1 MGRYNVHGGHNKIVP
16 GAASIL
22 NEVTE
27 DRKVKNKLISLL
39 KGDGHTAY
47 DCTDDVGKTSG
58 ANLANIVAKC
68 NKHTVDYDI
77 SIHLNSGR
85 KDSKGDGKTG
95 GVEIFIYDNDIKDIA
110 KAVADAIAD
119 EFGYT
124 LRSDSTTPAGC
135 AGVKISKGLYVLRNT
150 KARAML
156 IECCF
161 VDDKDDAKVWNA
173 EKCAAAIYK
182 GLTGKAATSTSDGT
196 SGTSADHG
204 GTPGHYWATMRM
216 EYLNYSN
223 EHRWIVHKHS
233 DNTYSLKNVEATTY
247 MSVRDGKMAENQEVW
262 AYSWNETKSQ
272 RFVLEQAEC
281 SEITSCVY
289 LKCASDNDYVVAANG
304 EKLCIQKKKG
314 NFAQRWVLIPTG
326 LDEEYYILNFG
337 SGKAIG
343 VKYK

>member
-1 MGRYNVHGGHNKIVP
+1 MAKYNVHGGHNSIVP
-16 GAASIL
+16 GASKYL

-27 DRKVKNKLISLL
+27 DRKVKNKVIQLL
-39 KGDGHTAY
+39 KAAGHTVY
-47 DCTDDVGKTSG
+47 DCTDDSGKTVG

-68 NKHTVDYDI
+68 NKHTVDLDI
-77 SIHLNSGR
+77 SIHLNAGGGTGAEVFYYTGSAA
-85 KDSKGDGKTG
+85 GKTKAAAVSQKVAAALG
-95 GVEIFIYDNDIKDIA
+95 IRNRGA
-110 KAVADAIAD
+110 K
-119 EFGYT
+119 
-124 LRSDSTTPAGC
+124 SS
-135 AGVKISKGLYVLRNT
+135 SGLYVLKNT
-150 KARAML
+150 KATAIL
-156 IECCF
+156 VECCF
-161 VDDKDDAKVWNA
+161 VDSKTDQGKWNVD
-173 EKCAAAIYK
+173 KCAAAIVEAI
-182 GLTGKAATSTSDGT
+182 TGKAATTSTTPSGT
-196 SGTSADHG
+196 SSADHG
-204 GTPGHYWATMRM
+204 GTPGHYWTTMRM

-247 MSVRDGKMAENQEVW
+247 MSVRDGKMSENQEVW

-289 LKCASDNDYVVAANG
+289 LKCASDNNYVVASNG

-337 SGKAIG
+337 SGKSVG

>member
-1 MGRYNVHGGHNKIVP
+1 MAKYNVHGGHNSIVP

-39 KGDGHTAY
+39 KGAGHTAY

-68 NKHTVDYDI
+68 NKHSVDLDI

-85 KDSKGDGKTG
+85 KDTKGDGSTG
-95 GVEIFIYDNDIKDIA
+95 GVEVFCYDSRTKS
-110 KAVADAIAD
+110 VAEKITDAIAE
-119 EFGYT
+119 EFGYHN
-124 LRSDSTTPAGC
+124 R
-135 AGVKISKGLYVLRNT
+135 GVKYSTGLYVLRNT
-150 KARAML
+150 KSKAIL

-161 VDDKDDAKVWNA
+161 VDDKDDANAWNA

-182 GLTGKAATSTSDGT
+182 GLTGKAATSSTTSSGT
-196 SGTSADHG
+196 SGASAGHG

-233 DNTYSLKNVEATTY
+233 DNTYSLKNVDATTY
-247 MSVRDGKMAENQEVW
+247 MSVRDGKVAENQEVW

-272 RFVLEQAEC
+272 RFVLEQVENDD
-281 SEITSCVY
+281 ITSCVY
-289 LKCASDNDYVVAANG
+289 LKCVADNDYVVAASG

-326 LDEEYYILNFG
+326 LEDEYYILNFG

>member
-1 MGRYNVHGGHNKIVP
+1 MAKYNVHGGHNSIVP

-39 KGDGHTAY
+39 KGDGHTVY
-47 DCTDDVGKTSG
+47 DCTDDAGKTSG

-233 DNTYSLKNVEATTY
+233 DNTYSLKNVDATTY

-289 LKCASDNDYVVAANG
+289 LKCASNNNYVIASSG

-326 LDEEYYILNFG
+326 LEDEYYILNYG

>member
-1 MGRYNVHGGHNKIVP
+1 MFCYDSRTKSVAEKI
-16 GAASIL
+16 
-22 NEVTE
+22 T
-27 DRKVKNKLISLL
+27 
-39 KGDGHTAY
+39 
-47 DCTDDVGKTSG
+47 
-58 ANLANIVAKC
+58 
-68 NKHTVDYDI
+68 
-77 SIHLNSGR
+77 
-85 KDSKGDGKTG
+85 
-95 GVEIFIYDNDIKDIA
+95 
-110 KAVADAIAD
+110 DAIAE
-119 EFGYT
+119 EFGYHN
-124 LRSDSTTPAGC
+124 R
-135 AGVKISKGLYVLRNT
+135 GVKYSTGLYVLRNT
-150 KARAML
+150 KSKAIL

-182 GLTGKAATSTSDGT
+182 GLTGKAATSSTTSSGT

-223 EHRWIVHKHS
+223 EHRWIAHKHS

-247 MSVRDGKMAENQEVW
+247 MSVRDGKTEENQEVW

-281 SEITSCVY
+281 SDITSCVY
-289 LKCASDNDYVVAANG
+289 LKCASDNNYVVASDG

-326 LDEEYYILNFG
+326 LDEEYYILNYG
-337 SGKAIG
+337 SGKSIG

>member
-1 MGRYNVHGGHNKIVP
+1 MAKYNVHGGHNSIVP

-39 KGDGHTAY
+39 KGAGHTVY
-47 DCTDDVGKTSG
+47 DCTDDSGRTSG

-68 NKHTVDYDI
+68 NKHSVDLDI

-85 KDSKGDGKTG
+85 KDTKGDGSTG
-95 GVEIFIYDNDIKDIA
+95 GVEVFCYDSRTKS
-110 KAVADAIAD
+110 VAEKITDAIAE
-119 EFGYT
+119 EFGYHN
-124 LRSDSTTPAGC
+124 R
-135 AGVKISKGLYVLRNT
+135 GVKYSTGLYVLRNT
-150 KARAML
+150 KSKAIL

-216 EYLNYSN
+216 EYINYSN

-233 DNTYSLKNVEATTY
+233 DNTYSLKNVDATTY
-247 MSVRDGKMAENQEVW
+247 MSVRDGKIAENQEVW

-272 RFVLEQAEC
+272 RFAIEQAEC
-281 SEITSCVY
+281 SDITSCVY
-289 LKCASDNDYVVAANG
+289 LKCASNNNYVLASDG
-304 EKLCIQKKKG
+304 EKLCIQEKKG
-314 NFAQRWVLIPTG
+314 NFAQSWVLIPTG
-326 LDEEYYILNFG
+326 LDEEYYILNYG
-337 SGKAIG
+337 SGKSIG

>member
-1 MGRYNVHGGHNKIVP
+1 MAKYNVHGGHNSIVP

-39 KGDGHTAY
+39 KGDGHTVY
-47 DCTDDVGKTSG
+47 DCTDDAGKTSG

-68 NKHTVDYDI
+68 NKHSVDLDI
-77 SIHLNSGR
+77 SIHLNAGR
-85 KDSKGDGKTG
+85 NDSKGDGSTG
-95 GVEIFIYDNDIKDIA
+95 GVEVFCYDSKT
-110 KAVADAIAD
+110 KSVAEKITDAIAD
-119 EFGYT
+119 EFGYHN
-124 LRSDSTTPAGC
+124 RGAKYST
-135 AGVKISKGLYVLRNT
+135 GLYVLRNT
-150 KARAML
+150 KSKAIL

-173 EKCAAAIYK
+173 ERCATAIYK
-182 GLTGKAATSTSDGT
+182 GITGKAATSSTTSSGT

-204 GTPGHYWATMRM
+204 GSPGHYWATMRM

-223 EHRWIVHKHS
+223 DHRWIVHKHS

-272 RFVLEQAEC
+272 RFVLEQVENDD
-281 SEITSCVY
+281 ITSCVY
-289 LKCASDNDYVVAANG
+289 LKCVADNDYVVAASG
-304 EKLCIQKKKG
+304 ENLCIQKKKG

-326 LDEEYYILNFG
+326 LEDEYYILNYG

>member
-1 MGRYNVHGGHNKIVP
+1 MAKYNVHGGHNSIVP
-16 GAASIL
+16 GAAKYL

-27 DRKVKNKLISLL
+27 DRKVKNKVISLL
-39 KGDGHTAY
+39 KAAGHTVY
-47 DCTDDVGKTSG
+47 DCTDDSG
-58 ANLANIVAKC
+58 QTQSKNLANIVSKC
-68 NKHTVDYDI
+68 NKHGADLDI
-77 SIHLNSGR
+77 SIHLNAGGGTGTEVLYTSPSG
-85 KDSKGDGKTG
+85 KAWAEKVS
-95 GVEIFIYDNDIKDIA
+95 
-110 KAVADAIAD
+110 KAVASALGIRNRGARKRDN
-119 EFGYT
+119 
-124 LRSDSTTPAGC
+124 
-135 AGVKISKGLYVLRNT
+135 LYVLNHT
-150 KARAML
+150 KSTAIL
-156 IECCF
+156 VECCF
-161 VDDKDDAKVWNA
+161 VDSRTDKNAWDAD
-173 EKCAAAIYK
+173 KCAEAIVEAV
-182 GLTGKAATSTSDGT
+182 TGKVVSSESS
-196 SGTSADHG
+196 SGSGSSSETNSDHG

-216 EYLNYSN
+216 EYPNYSN

-281 SEITSCVY
+281 SDITSCVY
-289 LKCASDNDYVVAANG
+289 LKCASDNNYVLASDG

-326 LDEEYYILNFG
+326 LEDEYYILNYG

>member
-1 MGRYNVHGGHNKIVP
+1 MAKYNVHGGHNSIVP

-233 DNTYSLKNVEATTY
+233 DNTYSLKNVDATTY

-272 RFVLEQAEC
+272 RFVLEQVENDD
-281 SEITSCVY
+281 ITSCVY
-289 LKCASDNDYVVAANG
+289 LKCVADNDYVVAASG
-304 EKLCIQKKKG
+304 ENLCIQKKKG
-314 NFAQRWVLIPTG
+314 NFVQRWVLIPTG
-326 LDEEYYILNFG
+326 LEDEYYILNYG

>member
-1 MGRYNVHGGHNKIVP
+1 MAKYNVHGGHNKIVP
-16 GAASIL
+16 GAAKFL

-27 DRKVKNKLISLL
+27 DRKVKSALIELL
-39 KGDGHTAY
+39 DDAGHTVY
-47 DCTDDVGKTSG
+47 DCTDDVGKTVG

-68 NKHTVDYDI
+68 NKHTVDYDV
-77 SIHLNSGR
+77 SLHLNSGR

-95 GVEIFIYDNDIKDIA
+95 GVEIFIYDNDLKDVA
-110 KAVADAIAD
+110 KAVADAIAE
-119 EFGYT
+119 EFGYA
-124 LRSDSTTPAGC
+124 LRSDDTTPSGC

-150 KARAML
+150 KAPAML

-161 VDDKDDAKVWNA
+161 VDDKDDAKVWDA

-182 GLTGKAATSTSDGT
+182 GLTGKAATTSTTPSGT
-196 SGTSADHG
+196 SSADHG

-223 EHRWIVHKHS
+223 DHRWIVHKHS
-233 DNTYSLKNVEATTY
+233 DNTYSLKNVDATTY

-272 RFVLEQAEC
+272 RFVLEQVENDD
-281 SEITSCVY
+281 ITSCVY
-289 LKCASDNDYVVAANG
+289 LKCVADNDYVVAASG

-326 LDEEYYILNFG
+326 LDEEYYILNYG
-337 SGKAIG
+337 SGKSIG

>member
-1 MGRYNVHGGHNKIVP
+1 MAKYNVHGGHNSIVP

-39 KGDGHTAY
+39 KGAGHTAY

-68 NKHTVDYDI
+68 NKHSVDLDI

-85 KDSKGDGKTG
+85 KDTKGDGSTG
-95 GVEIFIYDNDIKDIA
+95 GVEVFCYDGRTKS
-110 KAVADAIAD
+110 VAEKITDAIAE
-119 EFGYT
+119 EFGYHN
-124 LRSDSTTPAGC
+124 R
-135 AGVKISKGLYVLRNT
+135 GVKYSTGLYVLRNT
-150 KARAML
+150 KSKAIL

-161 VDDKDDAKVWNA
+161 VDDKDDAKAWNA

-182 GLTGKAATSTSDGT
+182 GLTGKAATSTSSGT

-223 EHRWIVHKHS
+223 EHRWIAHKHS
-233 DNTYSLKNVEATTY
+233 DNTYSLKNVDATTY

-272 RFVLEQAEC
+272 RFAIEQAEC
-281 SEITSCVY
+281 SDITSCVY
-289 LKCASDNDYVVAANG
+289 LKCASDNNYVVASDG

-326 LDEEYYILNFG
+326 LEDEYYILNFG

>member
-1 MGRYNVHGGHNKIVP
+1 MAKYNVHGGHNSIVP

-27 DRKVKNKLISLL
+27 DRKVKDKVIQLL
-39 KGDGHTAY
+39 KAAGHTVY
-47 DCTDDVGKTSG
+47 DCTDDAGKTVG

-68 NKHTVDYDI
+68 NKHTVDLDI
-77 SIHLNSGR
+77 SIHLNAGGGTGTEVFYYTGSTA
-85 KDSKGDGKTG
+85 GKTKAAAVSQKVAAALG
-95 GVEIFIYDNDIKDIA
+95 IRNRGA
-110 KAVADAIAD
+110 K
-119 EFGYT
+119 
-124 LRSDSTTPAGC
+124 SS
-135 AGVKISKGLYVLRNT
+135 SGLYVLKNT
-150 KARAML
+150 KATAIL
-156 IECCF
+156 VECCF
-161 VDDKDDAKVWNA
+161 VDSKTDQGKWNVD
-173 EKCAAAIYK
+173 KCAAAIVEAI
-182 GLTGKAATSTSDGT
+182 TGKAATTSTTPSGT
-196 SGTSADHG
+196 SSADHG

-233 DNTYSLKNVEATTY
+233 DNTYSLKNVDATTY

-272 RFVLEQAEC
+272 RFAIEQAEC

-289 LKCASDNDYVVAANG
+289 LKCASDNDYVVASDG
-304 EKLCIQKKKG
+304 EKMCIQKKKG
-314 NFAQRWVLIPTG
+314 NFVQRWVLIPTG
-326 LDEEYYILNFG
+326 LEDEYYILNYG

>member
-1 MGRYNVHGGHNKIVP
+1 MAKYNVHGGHNSIVP

-27 DRKVKNKLISLL
+27 DRKVKDKVIQLL
-39 KGDGHTAY
+39 KAAGHTVY
-47 DCTDDVGKTSG
+47 DCTDDAGKTVG

-68 NKHTVDYDI
+68 NKHTVDLDI
-77 SIHLNSGR
+77 SIHLNAGGGTGTEVFYYTGSTA
-85 KDSKGDGKTG
+85 GKTKAAAVSQKVAAALG
-95 GVEIFIYDNDIKDIA
+95 IRNRGA
-110 KAVADAIAD
+110 K
-119 EFGYT
+119 
-124 LRSDSTTPAGC
+124 SS
-135 AGVKISKGLYVLRNT
+135 SGLYVLKNT
-150 KARAML
+150 KATAIL

-161 VDDKDDAKVWNA
+161 VDSKTDQGKWNVD
-173 EKCAAAIYK
+173 KCAAAIVEAI
-182 GLTGKAATSTSDGT
+182 TGKAATTSTTPSGT
-196 SGTSADHG
+196 SSADHG

-289 LKCASDNDYVVAANG
+289 LKCASNNNYVIASSG

-326 LDEEYYILNFG
+326 LEDEYYILNYG

>member
-1 MGRYNVHGGHNKIVP
+1 MAKYNVHGGHNSIVP

-39 KGDGHTAY
+39 KGAGHTAY

-68 NKHTVDYDI
+68 NKHSVDLDI

-85 KDSKGDGKTG
+85 KDTKGDGSTG
-95 GVEIFIYDNDIKDIA
+95 GVEVFCYDSRTKS
-110 KAVADAIAD
+110 VAEKITDAIAE
-119 EFGYT
+119 EFGYHN
-124 LRSDSTTPAGC
+124 R
-135 AGVKISKGLYVLRNT
+135 GVKYSTGLYVLRNT
-150 KARAML
+150 KSKAIL

-161 VDDKDDAKVWNA
+161 VDDKDDANAWNA

-182 GLTGKAATSTSDGT
+182 GLTGKAATSSTTSSGT
-196 SGTSADHG
+196 SGASAGHG

-233 DNTYSLKNVEATTY
+233 DNTYSLKNVDATTY
-247 MSVRDGKMAENQEVW
+247 MSVRDGKVAENQEVW

-272 RFVLEQAEC
+272 RFVLEQVENDD
-281 SEITSCVY
+281 ITSCVY
-289 LKCASDNDYVVAANG
+289 LKCVADNDYVVAASG

-326 LDEEYYILNFG
+326 LDEEYYILNYG
-337 SGKAIG
+337 SGKSIG

>member
-1 MGRYNVHGGHNKIVP
+1 MAKYNVHGGHNSIVP

-223 EHRWIVHKHS
+223 EHRWIAHKHS

-247 MSVRDGKMAENQEVW
+247 MSVRDGKTEENQEVW

-289 LKCASDNDYVVAANG
+289 LKCASDNDYVVASDG
-304 EKLCIQKKKG
+304 EKMCIQKKKG

-326 LDEEYYILNFG
+326 LEDEYYILNYG
-337 SGKAIG
+337 SAKSVG

>member
-1 MGRYNVHGGHNKIVP
+1 MAKYNVHGGHNSIVP

-39 KGDGHTAY
+39 KSDGYTVY
-47 DCTDDVGKTSG
+47 DCTDDSGRTSG

-68 NKHTVDYDI
+68 NKHSVDLDI
-77 SIHLNSGR
+77 SIHLNAGR
-85 KDSKGDGKTG
+85 NDLKGDGGTG
-95 GVEIFIYDNDIKDIA
+95 GVEVFCYDSRTKS
-110 KAVADAIAD
+110 VAEKITDAIAE
-119 EFGYT
+119 EFGYHN
-124 LRSDSTTPAGC
+124 R
-135 AGVKISKGLYVLRNT
+135 GVKYSTGLYVLRNT
-150 KARAML
+150 KSKAIL

-182 GLTGKAATSTSDGT
+182 GLTGKAATSSITLSGA

-223 EHRWIVHKHS
+223 EHRWIAHKHS
-233 DNTYSLKNVEATTY
+233 DNTYSIRNVEATTY

-262 AYSWNETKSQ
+262 VYSWNETKSQ
-272 RFVLEQAEC
+272 RFAIEQAEC
-281 SEITSCVY
+281 SDITSCVY
-289 LKCASDNDYVVAANG
+289 LKCASDNNYVVASDG

-326 LDEEYYILNFG
+326 LEDEYYILNFG

>member
-1 MGRYNVHGGHNKIVP
+1 MAKYNVHGGHNSIVP

-27 DRKVKNKLISLL
+27 DRKVKDKVIQLL
-39 KGDGHTAY
+39 KAAGHTVY
-47 DCTDDVGKTSG
+47 DCTDDAGKTVG

-68 NKHTVDYDI
+68 NKHTVDLDI
-77 SIHLNSGR
+77 SIHLNAGGGTGTEVFYYTGSTA
-85 KDSKGDGKTG
+85 GKTKAAAVSQKVAAALG
-95 GVEIFIYDNDIKDIA
+95 IRNRGA
-110 KAVADAIAD
+110 K
-119 EFGYT
+119 
-124 LRSDSTTPAGC
+124 SS
-135 AGVKISKGLYVLRNT
+135 SGLYVLKNT
-150 KARAML
+150 KATAIL
-156 IECCF
+156 VECCF
-161 VDDKDDAKVWNA
+161 VDSKTDQGKWNVD
-173 EKCAAAIYK
+173 KCAAAIVEAI
-182 GLTGKAATSTSDGT
+182 TGKAATTSTTPSGT
-196 SGTSADHG
+196 SSADHG

-223 EHRWIVHKHS
+223 EHRWIAHKHS

-272 RFVLEQAEC
+272 RFAIEQAEC

-289 LKCASDNDYVVAANG
+289 LKCASNNNYVLASSG

-326 LDEEYYILNFG
+326 LEDEYYILNYG

>member
-1 MGRYNVHGGHNKIVP
+1 MAKYNVHGGHNKIVP
-16 GAASIL
+16 GAAKFL

-27 DRKVKNKLISLL
+27 DRKVKSALIELL
-39 KGDGHTAY
+39 DDAGHTVY
-47 DCTDDVGKTSG
+47 DCTDDVGKTVG

-68 NKHTVDYDI
+68 NKHTVDYDV
-77 SIHLNSGR
+77 SLHLNSGR

-95 GVEIFIYDNDIKDIA
+95 GVEIFIYDNDLKDVA
-110 KAVADAIAD
+110 KAVADAIAK
-119 EFGYT
+119 EFGYA
-124 LRSDSTTPAGC
+124 LRSDDTTPSGC

-150 KARAML
+150 KAPAML

-161 VDDKDDAKVWNA
+161 VDDKDDAKVWDA

-182 GLTGKAATSTSDGT
+182 GLTGKAATTSTTPSGT
-196 SGTSADHG
+196 SSADHG

-233 DNTYSLKNVEATTY
+233 DNTYSLKNVDATTY

-272 RFVLEQAEC
+272 RFVIEQVENDD
-281 SEITSCVY
+281 ITSCVY
-289 LKCASDNDYVVAANG
+289 LKCIADNDYVLTSSG

-326 LDEEYYILNFG
+326 LEDEYYILNYG

>member
-1 MGRYNVHGGHNKIVP
+1 MAKYNVHGGHNSIVP

-39 KGDGHTAY
+39 KGAGHTAY

-68 NKHTVDYDI
+68 NKHSVDLDI

-85 KDSKGDGKTG
+85 KDTKGDGSTG
-95 GVEIFIYDNDIKDIA
+95 GVEVFCYDSRTKS
-110 KAVADAIAD
+110 VAEKITDAIAE
-119 EFGYT
+119 EFGYHN
-124 LRSDSTTPAGC
+124 R
-135 AGVKISKGLYVLRNT
+135 GVKYSTGLYVLRNT
-150 KARAML
+150 KSKAIL

-161 VDDKDDAKVWNA
+161 VDDKDDAKAWNA
-173 EKCAAAIYK
+173 ERCAAAIYK
-182 GLTGKAATSTSDGT
+182 GLTGKAATSSTTSSGT

-247 MSVRDGKMAENQEVW
+247 MSARDGKMSENQEVW

-272 RFVLEQAEC
+272 RFVIEQVENDD
-281 SEITSCVY
+281 ITSCVY
-289 LKCASDNDYVVAANG
+289 LKCVADNDYVVAASG

-326 LDEEYYILNFG
+326 LEDEYYILNYG

>member
-1 MGRYNVHGGHNKIVP
+1 MAKYNVHGGHNSIVP

-22 NEVTE
+22 NEVKE
-27 DRKVKNKLISLL
+27 DRKVKNKLIFLL
-39 KGDGHTAY
+39 KGAGHTVY
-47 DCTDDVGKTSG
+47 DCTDDTGKTSG

-68 NKHTVDYDI
+68 NKHSVDLDI

-85 KDSKGDGKTG
+85 KDTKGDGSTG
-95 GVEIFIYDNDIKDIA
+95 GVEVFCYDSRTKS
-110 KAVADAIAD
+110 VAEKITDAIAD
-119 EFGYT
+119 EFGYHN
-124 LRSDSTTPAGC
+124 R
-135 AGVKISKGLYVLRNT
+135 GVKYSTGLYVLRNT
-150 KARAML
+150 KSKAIL

-233 DNTYSLKNVEATTY
+233 DNTYSLKNVDATTY

-272 RFVLEQAEC
+272 RFVLEQVENDD
-281 SEITSCVY
+281 ITSCVY
-289 LKCASDNDYVVAANG
+289 LKCVADNDYVVAASG
-304 EKLCIQKKKG
+304 EKLCIQKKKKKE
-314 NFAQRWVLIPTG
+314 L
-326 LDEEYYILNFG
+326 L
-337 SGKAIG
+337 
-343 VKYK
+343 

>member
-1 MGRYNVHGGHNKIVP
+1 MAKYNVHGGHNSIVP

-39 KGDGHTAY
+39 KGAGHTAY

-68 NKHTVDYDI
+68 NKHSVDLDI

-85 KDSKGDGKTG
+85 KDTKGDGSTG
-95 GVEIFIYDNDIKDIA
+95 GVEVFCYDSRTKS
-110 KAVADAIAD
+110 VAEKITDAIAE
-119 EFGYT
+119 EFGYHN
-124 LRSDSTTPAGC
+124 R
-135 AGVKISKGLYVLRNT
+135 GVKYSTGLYVLRNT
-150 KARAML
+150 KSKAIL

-161 VDDKDDAKVWNA
+161 VDDKDDANAWNA
-173 EKCAAAIYK
+173 ERCAAAIYK
-182 GLTGKAATSTSDGT
+182 GLTGKAATSSTTSSGT
-196 SGTSADHG
+196 SGASAGHG

-223 EHRWIVHKHS
+223 EHRWIAHKHS
-233 DNTYSLKNVEATTY
+233 DNTYSIKNVEATTY

-262 AYSWNETKSQ
+262 VYSWNETKSQ
-272 RFVLEQAEC
+272 RFAIEQAEC
-281 SEITSCVY
+281 SDITSCVY
-289 LKCASDNDYVVAANG
+289 LKCASDNNYVVASDG

-326 LDEEYYILNFG
+326 LEDEYYILNFG

>member
-1 MGRYNVHGGHNKIVP
+1 MGRYNIHGGHNKIVP
-16 GAASIL
+16 GASSIL
-22 NEVTE
+22 DEVTE
-27 DRKVKNKLISLL
+27 DRKVKNALIELL
-39 KGDGHTAY
+39 DDAGHTVY
-47 DCTDDVGKTSG
+47 DCTDDSGRTSG

-77 SIHLNSGR
+77 SLHLNSGR

-95 GVEIFIYDNDIKDIA
+95 GVEIFIYDNDLKDIA

-233 DNTYSLKNVEATTY
+233 DNTCSLKNVEATTY

-289 LKCASDNDYVVAANG
+289 LKCASNNNYVIASSG

-326 LDEEYYILNFG
+326 LEDEYYILNYG

>member
-1 MGRYNVHGGHNKIVP
+1 MAKYNVHGGHNSIVP

-27 DRKVKNKLISLL
+27 DRKVKDKVIQLL
-39 KGDGHTAY
+39 KAAGHTVY
-47 DCTDDVGKTSG
+47 DCTDDAGKTVG

-68 NKHTVDYDI
+68 NKHTVDLDI
-77 SIHLNSGR
+77 SIHLNAGGGTGTEVFYYTGSTA
-85 KDSKGDGKTG
+85 GKTKAAAVSQKVAAALG
-95 GVEIFIYDNDIKDIA
+95 IRNRGA
-110 KAVADAIAD
+110 K
-119 EFGYT
+119 
-124 LRSDSTTPAGC
+124 SS
-135 AGVKISKGLYVLRNT
+135 SGLYVLKNT
-150 KARAML
+150 KATAIL

-161 VDDKDDAKVWNA
+161 VDSKTDQGKWNVD
-173 EKCAAAIYK
+173 KCAAAIVEAI
-182 GLTGKAATSTSDGT
+182 TGKAATTSTTPSGT
-196 SGTSADHG
+196 SSADHG

-233 DNTYSLKNVEATTY
+233 DNTYSLKNVDATTY
-247 MSVRDGKMAENQEVW
+247 MSVRDGKTEENQEVW

-289 LKCASDNDYVVAANG
+289 LKCASDNDYVVASDG
-304 EKLCIQKKKG
+304 EKMCIQKKKG
-314 NFAQRWVLIPTG
+314 NFVQRWVLIPTG
-326 LDEEYYILNFG
+326 LEDEYYILNYG

>member
-1 MGRYNVHGGHNKIVP
+1 MAKYNVHGGHNSIVP
-16 GAASIL
+16 GASKYL

-27 DRKVKNKLISLL
+27 DRKVKNKVIQLL
-39 KGDGHTAY
+39 KAAGHTVY
-47 DCTDDVGKTSG
+47 DCTDDSGKTVG

-68 NKHTVDYDI
+68 NKHTVDLDI
-77 SIHLNSGR
+77 SIHLNAGGGTGAEVFYYTGSAA
-85 KDSKGDGKTG
+85 GKTKAAAVSQKVAAALG
-95 GVEIFIYDNDIKDIA
+95 IRNRGA
-110 KAVADAIAD
+110 K
-119 EFGYT
+119 
-124 LRSDSTTPAGC
+124 SS
-135 AGVKISKGLYVLRNT
+135 SGLYVLKNT
-150 KARAML
+150 KATAIL
-156 IECCF
+156 VECCF
-161 VDDKDDAKVWNA
+161 VDSKTDQGKWNVD
-173 EKCAAAIYK
+173 KCAAAIVEAI
-182 GLTGKAATSTSDGT
+182 TGKAATTSTTPSGT
-196 SGTSADHG
+196 SSADHG

-233 DNTYSLKNVEATTY
+233 DNTYSLKNVDATTY

-272 RFVLEQAEC
+272 RFVLEQVENDD
-281 SEITSCVY
+281 ITSCVY
-289 LKCASDNDYVVAANG
+289 LKCASNNNYVLASSG

-326 LDEEYYILNFG
+326 LEDEYYILNFG

>member
-1 MGRYNVHGGHNKIVP
+1 MAKYNVHGGHNSIVP

-39 KGDGHTAY
+39 KGAGHTAY

-68 NKHTVDYDI
+68 NKHSVDLDI

-85 KDSKGDGKTG
+85 KDTKGDGSTG
-95 GVEIFIYDNDIKDIA
+95 GVEVFCYDSRTKS
-110 KAVADAIAD
+110 VAEKITDAITE
-119 EFGYT
+119 EFGYHN
-124 LRSDSTTPAGC
+124 R
-135 AGVKISKGLYVLRNT
+135 GVKYSTGLYVLKNT
-150 KARAML
+150 KSKAIL

-182 GLTGKAATSTSDGT
+182 GLTGKAATSTSGGT

-272 RFVLEQAEC
+272 RFAIEQVEC
-281 SEITSCVY
+281 SDITSCVY
-289 LKCASDNDYVVAANG
+289 LKCASDNNYVVASEG

-314 NFAQRWVLIPTG
+314 NFAQSWVLIPTG
-326 LDEEYYILNFG
+326 LEDEYYILNYG
-337 SGKAIG
+337 SAKSVG

>member
-1 MGRYNVHGGHNKIVP
+1 MAKYNVHGGHNKIVP
-16 GAASIL
+16 GAAKFL

-27 DRKVKNKLISLL
+27 DRKVKSALIELL
-39 KGDGHTAY
+39 DDAGHTVY
-47 DCTDDVGKTSG
+47 DCTDDVGKTVG

-68 NKHTVDYDI
+68 NKHTVDYDV
-77 SIHLNSGR
+77 SLHLNSGR

-95 GVEIFIYDNDIKDIA
+95 GVEIFIYDNDLKDVA
-110 KAVADAIAD
+110 KAVADAIAE
-119 EFGYT
+119 EFGYA
-124 LRSDSTTPAGC
+124 LRSDDTTPSGC

-150 KARAML
+150 KAPAML

-161 VDDKDDAKVWNA
+161 VDDKDDAKVWDA

-182 GLTGKAATSTSDGT
+182 GLTGKAATTSTTPSGT
-196 SGTSADHG
+196 SSADHG

-247 MSVRDGKMAENQEVW
+247 MSVRDGKMSENQEVW

-272 RFVLEQAEC
+272 RFVIEQVENDD
-281 SEITSCVY
+281 ITSCVY
-289 LKCASDNDYVVAANG
+289 LKCIADNDYVLTSSG

-326 LDEEYYILNFG
+326 LEDEYYILNYG

>member
-1 MGRYNVHGGHNKIVP
+1 MAKYNVHGGHNSIVP

-39 KGDGHTAY
+39 KGAGHTVY
-47 DCTDDVGKTSG
+47 DCTDDSGRTSG

-68 NKHTVDYDI
+68 NKHSVDLDI

-85 KDSKGDGKTG
+85 KDTKGDGSTG
-95 GVEIFIYDNDIKDIA
+95 GVEVFCYDSRTKS
-110 KAVADAIAD
+110 VAEKITDAIAE
-119 EFGYT
+119 EFGYHN
-124 LRSDSTTPAGC
+124 R
-135 AGVKISKGLYVLRNT
+135 GVKYSTGLYVLRNT
-150 KARAML
+150 KSKAIL

-182 GLTGKAATSTSDGT
+182 GLTGKAATSSTTSSGT
-196 SGTSADHG
+196 SGTSADQV

-216 EYLNYSN
+216 EYLNYSD
-223 EHRWIVHKHS
+223 EHRWIAHKHS
-233 DNTYSLKNVEATTY
+233 DNTYSMKNVDATTY
-247 MSVRDGKMAENQEVW
+247 MSVRDGKTEENQEVW

-289 LKCASDNDYVVAANG
+289 LKCASNNNYVLTSSG
-304 EKLCIQKKKG
+304 EKL
-314 NFAQRWVLIPTG
+314 
-326 LDEEYYILNFG
+326 
-337 SGKAIG
+337 
-343 VKYK
+343 